1 MGGKSVA
8 ELIRTEN
15 KPQICHCPLCGE
27 QYETFIYTGKLV
39 CNKCYV
45 RVQNH
50 QIKFNRIK

>member
-50 QIKFNRIK
+50 QIKFGRLK